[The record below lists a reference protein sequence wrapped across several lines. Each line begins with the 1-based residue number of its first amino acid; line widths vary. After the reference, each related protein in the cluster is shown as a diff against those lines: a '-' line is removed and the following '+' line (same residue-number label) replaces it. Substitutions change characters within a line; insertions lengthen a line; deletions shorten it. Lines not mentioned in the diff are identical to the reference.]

1 TKLGRRR
8 LVPAAHPLVL
18 PIIVE
23 LRLDRRVTLHNRRTW
38 ALHVLGL
45 SGWRL
50 AEEQRHPDRSL
61 AAVAAG
67 GRSLDRGRHR
77 PPCAHLGEA
86 LGPCAG
92 MGGPRYCR
100 GTLVHAREAARGGE
114 AGSAACQGRT
124 PGGLGYRRPAGLPSS
139 PESQIFA
146 ATARWRERMERSA
159 FPLRRIFDDRAGL
172 AAARNVRPYLIQIY
186 ARDMGNGV
194 TVVMRE
200 IDAPIRVFGK
210 HWGGFRS

>member
-50 AEEQRHPDRSL
+50 AEEQRHPDRSP

-92 MGGPRYCR
+92 LGGPRYCR
-100 GTLVHAREAARGGE
+100 GTLVLARPLSTASARRLC
-114 AGSAACQGRT
+114 AW
-124 PGGLGYRRPAGLPSS
+124 PAFLRADCIWDSS
-139 PESQIFA
+139 S
-146 ATARWRERMERSA
+146 
-159 FPLRRIFDDRAGL
+159 
-172 AAARNVRPYLIQIY
+172 
-186 ARDMGNGV
+186 
-194 TVVMRE
+194 
-200 IDAPIRVFGK
+200 
-210 HWGGFRS
+210 